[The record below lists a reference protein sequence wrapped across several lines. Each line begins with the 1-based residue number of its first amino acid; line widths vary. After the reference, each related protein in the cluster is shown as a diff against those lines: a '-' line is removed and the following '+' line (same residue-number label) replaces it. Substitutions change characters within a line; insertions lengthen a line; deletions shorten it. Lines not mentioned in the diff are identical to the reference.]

1 MAAVDH
7 LGRARIDVSL
17 HSVTSSER
25 SGSPAAV
32 SVPQQTSD
40 ALDSQSHATVAAF
53 LLGLASTVGDRSWS
67 PLPRMKKLTIRRN
80 KICPRTVIK

>member
-7 LGRARIDVSL
+7 LGRAKIDVSL

-40 ALDSQSHATVAAF
+40 AWDSQSHATVAAF

-67 PLPRMKKLTIRRN
+67 PLLRTKKLSIRRN
-80 KICPRTVIK
+80 RI